1 MSVFLGMLWVMAGPQ
16 VADNVVFDHIETGFQ
31 LSVPRAW
38 KLTKTRDSH
47 RFAFTVTGTDRA
59 AQLEIYAATFSND
72 IPTWQAVQA
81 NAAKQLKREV
91 ARQWQEEILTVPM
104 LMTRTTWEEKN
115 GIGKTSESGL
125 IYADTRRKFLWRLT
139 ANTEDFELALA
150 QTRNVLQTI
159 RTEGGKLPKPFDP
172 TVPQSEDLRRP
183 DRPEK
188 RTTWKQPN
196 QDVREP
202 VRGDQVVET
211 TAGNL
216 PMTIR
221 YSGEW
226 TFAADGNGLSATH
239 PSLSGKVTL
248 RAYSSTES
256 DPPGKA
262 LLRQSGQSL
271 GQFDKVL
278 KREEHG
284 PVRSLS
290 GSQIM
295 MIWREGTSAAGSLF
309 TFDVVGATG
318 DYYWL
323 GSWSTTDAKTAS
335 AQRDLIARLAQS
347 MSIEPKAAGL

>member
-1 MSVFLGMLWVMAGPQ
+1 MSGVLGLLWVLAVPQ
-16 VADNVVFDHIETGFQ
+16 AADNVVFDHIETGFQ
-31 LSVPRAW
+31 LSVPRVW
-38 KLTKTRDSH
+38 KMTKTRDSH
-47 RFAFTVTGTDRA
+47 RFVFPVTGTDRT
-59 AQLEIYAATFSND
+59 AQFEVYGVTFSND
-72 IPTWQAVQA
+72 IPTWQAVQS

-91 ARQWQEEILTVPM
+91 SRQWQEEILTVPM
-104 LMTRTTWEEKN
+104 LLTRTTWEEKN
-115 GIGKTSESGL
+115 GISKTSDSGL

-139 ANTEDFELALA
+139 ANTDDFEQALA

-159 RTEGGKLPKPFDP
+159 RTEGGKLPKPYDP
-172 TVPQSEDLRRP
+172 TVPASEDLRRP

-196 QDVREP
+196 QDVKEP
-202 VRGDQVVET
+202 VKGDRSVET

-216 PMTIR
+216 PLVIW
-221 YSGEW
+221 YSGDW
-226 TFAADGNGLSATH
+226 SFAAEEGTLVATH
-239 PSLSGKVTL
+239 PSVTGKVTF
-248 RAYSSTES
+248 RSFSAVES

-262 LLRQSGQSL
+262 VLKQSGQSL
-271 GQFDKVL
+271 GQFEKVL

-295 MIWREGTSAAGSLF
+295 MIWREGSTSSGSLY

-323 GSWSTTDAKTAS
+323 AAWSSTDPKS
-335 AQRDLIARLAQS
+335 AAVQRDLIARLAQT
-347 MSIEPKAAGL
+347 MSIEPKAAGS